1 MKQLHNGHNGHK
13 VNNTMIL
20 LSFLHRFCVFFVQ
33 RQTQRNSKHILTLT
47 QRETTFH
54 SFYINKI
61 MVKNYYG

>member
-13 VNNTMIL
+13 VNNIMIL

-33 RQTQRNSKHILTLT
+33 GQTQRNSKHILTLT
-47 QRETTFH
+47 QRERTFH